1 MSKVY
6 SFRLDADNPREAQAI
21 EVISTWVSQGYSLRY
36 ILTEALIKNGN
47 VQENS
52 SILAES
58 IDRLSELVRE
68 FDNGGGNNDRSDEKT
83 KLPMAFTD
91 AMKKSAMRGMSSNKY
106 VGNESA

>member
-6 SFRLDADNPREAQAI
+6 SFRLDADNPREAQAM
-21 EVISTWVSQGYSLRY
+21 EVIDTWVSKGYSLRY

-52 SILAES
+52 KQLVET
-58 IDRLSELVRE
+58 IDQLSELVKA
-68 FDNGGGNNDRSDEKT
+68 FDKGVGNNDRRDDKT

-91 AMKKSAMRGMSSNKY
+91 AMKKSIKQGIRSNI
-106 VGNESA
+106 